1 MQNEAVMVNI
11 MTSAEPEAL
20 FSPQMKRVLYASV
33 IGSIIEWYDFVIY
46 GTAAAMVFNHLF
58 FPAVDPAI
66 GVILS
71 LGTYAVGYF
80 SRPLGGVIFGHFG
93 DRFGRKAMLTLTLL
107 IMGLGTFL
115 IGCLPT
121 YQQIGLWAP
130 LLLVTLRFIQG
141 LGIGGEWGGSVALA
155 VEHAPKHRRGLI
167 GSLIQL
173 GYPLGVLLSTG
184 AFALITLLPQE
195 SFLSWGWRIPFLVS
209 IVLVFIGA
217 LIRLYVQESPI
228 FQEIQQAEKA
238 PSLPFIEVLRHHKQ
252 TFFTAIGLKLS
263 EIAWVVTIT
272 VFGVSYVTQHLG
284 LPKTVIL
291 NGLICAAALELIT
304 IPLAGYLSDR
314 FGRKPLF
321 FAGCLFAIVAA
332 FPLFMLFDTR
342 DPTII
347 AITVAIAVSL
357 GQGIMFG
364 PEAAWMCELFPTHL
378 RYTGASMGMQI
389 GGALGGGVVPVAAAA
404 LLVWAN
410 GATWGVSI
418 MLIIIACLTLVATW
432 YARETST
439 TDL

>member
-1 MQNEAVMVNI
+1 MADI
-11 MTSAEPEAL
+11 ITSDGKDGL
-20 FSPQMKRVLYASV
+20 FSPQMKRVLYASI
-33 IGSIIEWYDFVIY
+33 IGSVIEWYDFVIY
-46 GTAAAMVFNHLF
+46 GTAAALVFNQLF

-93 DRFGRKAMLTLTLL
+93 DRFGRKAMLALTLI
-107 IMGLGTFL
+107 IMGVGTFL
-115 IGCLPT
+115 IGCMPT
-121 YQQIGLWAP
+121 YQQIGIWAP
-130 LLLVTLRFIQG
+130 ILLIILRFIQG

-155 VEHAPKHRRGLI
+155 VEYAPKGQRGLI
-167 GSLIQL
+167 GSFIQL

-184 AFALITLLPQE
+184 AFALVTLLPQE
-195 SFLSWGWRIPFLVS
+195 SFMSWGWRVPFLIS
-209 IVLVFIGA
+209 IVLVFVGA
-217 LIRLYVQESPI
+217 MIRLYVRESPV
-228 FQEIQQAEKA
+228 FQEAQQAEKP
-238 PSLPFIEVLRHHKQ
+238 PSVPFLDILRYHRS

-291 NGLICAAALELIT
+291 NGLICAAVLELFT

-314 FGRKPLF
+314 FGRRPLF
-321 FAGCLFAIVAA
+321 FAGCIFAVLAA

-347 AITVAIAVSL
+347 AITVAVAVSL

-364 PEAAWMCELFPTHL
+364 PEAAWICELFPTHL

-389 GGALGGGVVPVAAAA
+389 GGALGGGIVPVAAASLLIWAGGSTWAVSLMLIFIA
-404 LLVWAN
+404 LMTIW
-410 GATWGVSI
+410 ATWF
-418 MLIIIACLTLVATW
+418 
-432 YARETST
+432 ARETAT

>member
-1 MQNEAVMVNI
+1 MVNI
-11 MTSAEPEAL
+11 MTSTSKQSL
-20 FSPQMKRVLYASV
+20 FTKDMKRVLYASV
-33 IGSIIEWYDFVIY
+33 VGSIIEWYDFVIY
-46 GTAAAMVFNHLF
+46 GTAAALVFNHLF
-58 FPAVDPAI
+58 FPSVDPAI

-93 DRFGRKAMLTLTLL
+93 DKIGRKAMLTLTLI

-121 YQQIGLWAP
+121 YQQIGIWSP
-130 LLLVTLRFIQG
+130 ILLILLRFVQG

-155 VEHAPKHRRGLI
+155 VEHAPKGKRGFI

-184 AFALITLLPQE
+184 VFTMVTLLPQE
-195 SFLSWGWRIPFLVS
+195 SFMSWGWRIPFLVS
-209 IVLVFIGA
+209 IVLVFFGA
-217 LIRLYVQESPI
+217 LIRFYVHESPV
-228 FQEIQQAEKA
+228 FQQAQHDEKP
-238 PSLPFIEVLRHHKQ
+238 PSVPFVEVLKHHRS

-272 VFGVSYVTQHLG
+272 VFGASYITQHLG

-291 NGLICAAALELIT
+291 NGLICAAILELVT
-304 IPLAGYLSDR
+304 IPLAGWLSDR
-314 FGRKPLF
+314 FGRRPLF
-321 FAGCLFAIVAA
+321 FAGCLFTIAAA
-332 FPLFMLFDTR
+332 FPLFILFDTR

-347 AITVAIAVSL
+347 AITIAIAVSL

-389 GGALGGGVVPVAAAA
+389 GGALGGGVVPVAAAS
-404 LLVWAN
+404 LLVWAQ
-410 GATWGVSI
+410 GSTWAVSVMLILIALLTMWATWF
-418 MLIIIACLTLVATW
+418 
-432 YARETST
+432 ARETVT
-439 TDL
+439 AEL

>member
-1 MQNEAVMVNI
+1 MVNI

-130 LLLVTLRFIQG
+130 LLLVTLRFVQG

-195 SFLSWGWRIPFLVS
+195 SFMSWGWRIPFLIS

-217 LIRLYVQESPI
+217 LIRLYVHESPI
-228 FQEIQQAEKA
+228 FQETRQAEQTA
-238 PSLPFIEVLRHHKQ
+238 SIPFIDVLRHHKQ

-314 FGRKPLF
+314 LGRKPLF
-321 FAGCLFAIVAA
+321 FAGCLFAIFAA

-418 MLIIIACLTLVATW
+418 MLIAIACMTLVATW